1 MINKKELLEL
11 KYIDTELG
19 LEYLNGNIELYH
31 KILKNFVNRYKDL
44 QIETLDK
51 DKLKNTIHTI
61 KGLSATLGM
70 TELSEIASSLNREKR
85 YKKDKLIEFS
95 IKLELI
101 IEELQIKLQEE
112 KPKTILIITD
122 KIIDIDILVEIL
134 GDKHDVIVALD
145 NQTALEAIET
155 EDISLILLEIDMINI
170 YEDIKSKSIP
180 IIFTIDNLEKIS
192 NINSVKYITKPFNK
206 KELEKYINN

>member
-1 MINKKELLEL
+1 MSNKKEYLEF

-19 LEYLNGNIELYH
+19 LEYLNGNIDLYY
-31 KILKNFVNRYKDL
+31 KILKNFINRYKDL
-44 QIETLDK
+44 EIEILDR

-70 TELSEIASSLNREKR
+70 IKLSELATSLNRDKIYE
-85 YKKDKLIEFS
+85 KDKLAEFS
-95 IKLELI
+95 MELKLI

-155 EDISLILLEIDMINI
+155 EEISLILLEVDMMSI
-170 YEDIKSKSIP
+170 YDDIKLKSIP
-180 IIFTIDNLEKIS
+180 IIFTIDNPEKIS
-192 NINSVKYITKPFNK
+192 NINSIRYITKPFNK
-206 KELEKYINN
+206 KELEKCINN

>member
-70 TELSEIASSLNREKR
+70 TELSEIATTLNREKI
-85 YKKDKLIEFS
+85 YGKNELTEFS

-155 EDISLILLEIDMINI
+155 EDISLILLEIDMIDI
-170 YEDIKSKSIP
+170 YDDIKSKSIP

-192 NINSVKYITKPFNK
+192 NINSMKYITKPFNK

>member
-70 TELSEIASSLNREKR
+70 TELSEIATTLNRDKIYEKNE
-85 YKKDKLIEFS
+85 LIEFS

-134 GDKHDVIVALD
+134 GDKHDIIVALD
-145 NQTALEAIET
+145 KTMGLEAIES
-155 EDISLILLEIDMINI
+155 EDISLILLEVDMMDI
-170 YEDIKSKSIP
+170 YDDIKSKSIP

-192 NINSVKYITKPFNK
+192 NINSMKYITKPFNK

>member
-11 KYIDTELG
+11 KYIDSKLG
-19 LEYLNGNIELYH
+19 LEYLNGNIELYY

-70 TELSEIASSLNREKR
+70 TELSELATSLNREKI
-85 YKKDKLIEFS
+85 YEKDKLAEFS
-95 IKLELI
+95 MKLELI
-101 IEELQIKLQEE
+101 IKELQIKLQDE

-145 NQTALEAIET
+145 NQTALEAIES
-155 EDISLILLEIDMINI
+155 EDISLILLEIDMMAI
-170 YEDIKSKSIP
+170 YNDIKSKSIP
-180 IIFTIDNLEKIS
+180 IIFTIDNPEKIS
-192 NINSVKYITKPFNK
+192 NINSIDYITKPFNK
-206 KELEKYINN
+206 KELEKYINS

>member
-11 KYIDTELG
+11 KYIDTKVG
-19 LEYLNGNIELYH
+19 LEYLNGNIELYY
-31 KILKNFVNRYKDL
+31 KILRNFVNRYKDL
-44 QIETLDK
+44 QIDTLDK

-70 TELSEIASSLNREKR
+70 TKLSEIATTLNREKI
-85 YKKDKLIEFS
+85 YEKNKLIEFS
-95 IKLELI
+95 TKLELI

-155 EDISLILLEIDMINI
+155 EDISLILLEIDMMDI
-170 YEDIKSKSIP
+170 YDDIKSKSIP

-192 NINSVKYITKPFNK
+192 NINSMNYITKPFNK

>member
-11 KYIDTELG
+11 KYIDIELG
-19 LEYLNGNIELYH
+19 LEYLNGNIELYY

-70 TELSEIASSLNREKR
+70 TELSDIATSLNREKI
-85 YKKDKLIEFS
+85 YEKNELIEFS

-101 IEELQIKLQEE
+101 LEELQIKLKEE

-122 KIIDIDILVEIL
+122 KIIDIDILAQ
-134 GDKHDVIVALD
+134 G
-145 NQTALEAIET
+145 QQR
-155 EDISLILLEIDMINI
+155 
-170 YEDIKSKSIP
+170 
-180 IIFTIDNLEKIS
+180 LEKHRPDRRKAQGCR
-192 NINSVKYITKPFNK
+192 NAG
-206 KELEKYINN
+206 